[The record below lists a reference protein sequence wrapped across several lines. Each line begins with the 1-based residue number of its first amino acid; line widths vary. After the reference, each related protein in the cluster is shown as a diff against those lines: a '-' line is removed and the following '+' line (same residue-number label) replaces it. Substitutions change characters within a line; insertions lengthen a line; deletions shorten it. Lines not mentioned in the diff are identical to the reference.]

1 MGIPNLLD
9 PLQDPS
15 DEELASLMAAVG
27 DAARARASDAQER
40 LRAVLARQI
49 ETVIHELQSPARSID
64 REPARPLERGS
75 GRG

>member
-1 MGIPNLLD
+1 MGTPNLLD

-40 LRAVLARQI
+40 LRALLAQQI
-49 ETVIHELQSPARSID
+49 ETVIHQFQGPAHSIGSG
-64 REPARPLERGS
+64 PARPLERGS